1 MQFLNV
7 RDFKINS
14 TKYLRKR
21 KELVITRRGE
31 PIAVLFPVEKKSMQG
46 ALLRIGQIFNEAK
59 ISKEEVLR
67 TLGQVREEI
76 YEKSGD

>member
-14 TKYLRKR
+14 TRYLKGR

-31 PIAVLFPVEKKSMQG
+31 PIAILSPVEKKSMQG
-46 ALLRIGQIFNEAK
+46 ALLRIGQIFNEAGV
-59 ISKEEVLR
+59 SKEEVLR
-67 TLGQVREEI
+67 VLGQVRKEVYEE
-76 YEKSGD
+76 SRD

>member
-14 TKYLRKR
+14 TKYLKKR
-21 KELVITRRGE
+21 REFVITRRGE
-31 PIAVLFPVEKKSMQG
+31 PIAILSPVGKKSMQG
-46 ALLRIGQIFNEAK
+46 ALLRLGQVFNEAN
-59 ISKEEVLR
+59 ISRGEVLR
-67 TLGQVREEI
+67 ALEQVRKEI